1 MLYLLRVLKPF
12 FIKYR
17 WYLAAGTAFVLVA
30 NLFSIY
36 PAQVVRQSFDLVG
49 HLIELQGLLAGFTAG
64 DRLQS
69 MFVKIL
75 LFYGLIVLGFAV
87 MRGVFLFLMRQT
99 LIVMSRRIEYDQKNE
114 LYRKY
119 QTYSLRLL
127 RKQRTGDMMA
137 RMSEDV
143 SNVRMFIG
151 PGIMYSLN
159 TLSLFLMLLVIM
171 LSVNIELTLYVMIPV
186 PLLTIALYYVHS
198 IIVEKSDA
206 AQRQLS
212 VLTSFVQEAFS
223 GIRLLKSYGREKAWS
238 ERYERESDQYQGR
251 ALGLARVD
259 ALFYPTVMLLIGLS
273 ILFIIWIGGNQ
284 VLRGSLT
291 VGNIAEF
298 IIYVNLLIW
307 PVAAL
312 GWVTSLIQKAVAS
325 QRRIQEML
333 DMSSEMSFPEKG
345 EKPTHF
351 GLTFDRVTFAYP
363 ETGIVALRDVSFTL
377 PEGAFVGVVG
387 ATGSGKSTLAHIVA
401 RFMDPDEG
409 NVQIGGVNL
418 RDMDRDTLNGS
429 ASLVPQDVFLFSDT
443 IRNNIAF
450 GRDDATEAEIE
461 KAAKFAGLY
470 EDILSFPKG
479 MDTELGERG
488 VTLSGGQKQR
498 LSIARAYLVQAP
510 VLVLDDSLSAV
521 DTRTEET
528 ILQELTQRNASGER
542 SQTLILI
549 THRLNCLRKADSILV
564 IEDGRLVEEGSFEVL
579 LAACGLFSRMY
590 ERQELEAEIL
600 ELG

>member
-1 MLYLLRVLKPF
+1 MLYLLRALKPF

-49 HLIELQGLLAGFTAG
+49 HLIELQGLLSGYTAG
-64 DRLQS
+64 ELLQS

-87 MRGVFLFLMRQT
+87 LRGVFLFLMRQT

-171 LSVNIELTLYVMIPV
+171 LSVNVELTLYVMIPV

-251 ALGLARVD
+251 ALSLARVD

-333 DMSSEMSFPEKG
+333 DLNNEMSFPEKG
-345 EKPTHF
+345 EKPSDY
-351 GLTFDRVTFAYP
+351 GLTFDRVSFTYP
-363 ETGIVALRDVSFTL
+363 ETNIEALRNVSFTL

-409 NVQIGGVNL
+409 SVSIGGVNL
-418 RDMDRDTLNGS
+418 KDMDRATLNSS

-461 KAAKFAGLY
+461 KAARFAGLY
-470 EDILSFPKG
+470 EDIQSFPKG

-528 ILQELTQRNASGER
+528 ILQELTQRNASGGR

-564 IEDGRLVEEGSFEVL
+564 IEDGRLVEEGSFDAL
-579 LAACGLFSRMY
+579 LAVGGLFSHMY